1 MIVLQHLKLSIEES
15 HNANDGNTKAGGEKH
30 FIEHLVLLASDFGI
44 AQKIKI
50 CWRCL
55 QALKEV
61 ITGLPSQHKINI
73 GTHYL
78 K

>member
-15 HNANDGNTKAGGEKH
+15 HNTNYGYAKGGGEKH
-30 FIEHLVLLASDFGI
+30 FIEHLALLASDFGI
-44 AQKIKI
+44 AQRIKI

-73 GTHYL
+73 GMHYL